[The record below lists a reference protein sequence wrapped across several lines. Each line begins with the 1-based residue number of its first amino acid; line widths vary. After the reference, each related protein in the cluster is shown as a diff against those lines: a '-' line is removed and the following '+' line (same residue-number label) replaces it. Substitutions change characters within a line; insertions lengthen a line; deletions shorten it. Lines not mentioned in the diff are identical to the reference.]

1 MLRRNSLKQKLSSQP
16 YVIGTFLETPS
27 PYLVEML
34 GLAGFDFV
42 IIDREHGPIDLAAT
56 EHLIRASLATDM
68 AAVVRVPQCDPVS
81 IRQPLDMGATAV
93 QIPQIES
100 AALARLA
107 ARSCYFHPHG
117 DRGVQPFVRAASF
130 RLLGAKPYFEL
141 TDADTAIIVHIE
153 GAGGVAEIDEILAVE
168 RLDVIFLGPYDLS
181 QALGVPGQ
189 TSHPLVQSTME
200 AVIRKTRAAG
210 KIAGCYCD
218 SAESAAAM
226 GRLGVQYLAVGID
239 VKIFLEA
246 ASDLTRRLRGALE

>member
-218 SAESAAAM
+218 SVESAAGM